1 MTVGQRVLKIAKDK
15 GITQAALA
23 RKLGIDQS
31 AISLWK
37 TRNGPALDKIV
48 PLAEILEVSVE
59 YILTGKDVP
68 IQIVKSDKRE
78 IGRLEGRIEELE
90 KKVQELKDQNQELI
104 GKLAPTPVVDN
115 RQNRQ

>member
-1 MTVGQRVLKIAKDK
+1 M
-15 GITQAALA
+15 
-23 RKLGIDQS
+23 LGIAQASVS
-31 AISLWK
+31 AWK
-37 TRNGPALDKIV
+37 KGSVPSSDKIV

-78 IGRLEGRIEELE
+78 IGRLEGKIEEQKERIKFLE
-90 KKVQELKDQNQELI
+90 EQIRELI
-104 GKLAPTPVVDN
+104 AKLSPVVDN

>member
-23 RKLGIDQS
+23 KKLGIDQS

-48 PLAEILEVSVE
+48 PLAEILDVSIE
-59 YILTGKDVP
+59 YLLTGKNVTK
-68 IQIVKSDKRE
+68 IVKSDKRE

-90 KKVQELKDQNQELI
+90 KKIKECKEQNRELI
-104 GKLAPTPVVDN
+104 EKLSSTPVADS